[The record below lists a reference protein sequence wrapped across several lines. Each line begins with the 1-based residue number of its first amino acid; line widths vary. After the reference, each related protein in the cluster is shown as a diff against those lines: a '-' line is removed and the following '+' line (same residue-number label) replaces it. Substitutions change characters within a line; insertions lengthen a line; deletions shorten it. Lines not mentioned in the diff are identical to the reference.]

1 MTRRSKSK
9 FKRTLRVCYPV
20 GSGSFVVRT
29 DSNWDRNMDPV
40 DVSSDGNT
48 TIFEIEAHK
57 PFVYF
62 KPCLIK
68 NGRLHWAVGPN
79 NLLIMAGAHARTI
92 YPYFFGPPLGH
103 FLPLIEIESAI
114 LGRSHRL
121 RVYLPPGY
129 EENTLAHYPL
139 AYMQDGQNLFFPHEA
154 FQQKDW
160 QVDQTSQVL
169 RAMQAIEDL
178 IIVGVYSNE
187 RRQEEYTKPGYE
199 AYARSVVEELV
210 QCEET
215 FLRTT
220 RKRLDR
226 TMWGSSL
233 GGVVSFYT
241 VWQYPEVFGS
251 AACMSSTFTYKDDL
265 MERVLSESKR
275 RVGFYLD
282 SGWPGDNY
290 EVTLAM
296 ALALVSRGWRYG
308 RDLLYLCFPNAA
320 HDEKAWGM
328 RLHLPMQ
335 LFTGAVARASRSSDP
350 LTSDSAEEIRS
361 KGIAMSNE
369 TKSNSQSVKT
379 DV

>member
-1 MTRRSKSK
+1 MTQRLRSN
-9 FKRTLRVCYPV
+9 FKRRLRVCYPPGIGTLV
-20 GSGSFVVRT
+20 IRT
-29 DSNWDRNMDPV
+29 ELDWERDIHSTEL
-40 DVSSDGNT
+40 SSDGT
-48 TIFEIEAHK
+48 TATFQVEAQK

-62 KPCLIK
+62 KPCLIQ
-68 NGRLHWAVGPN
+68 NANLHWAVGPN
-79 NLLIMAGAHARTI
+79 NLLIMAAEDARTI
-92 YPYFFGPPLGH
+92 YPYFFSDPRGH

-114 LGRSHRL
+114 LRRRHRL

-169 RAMQAIEDL
+169 RAMRAIEDL

-187 RRQEEYTKPGYE
+187 RREDEYTKPGYD
-199 AYARSVVEELV
+199 AYARSMVEELV
-210 QCEET
+210 PAEQL

-220 RKRLDR
+220 RNRLDR

-241 VWQYPEVFGS
+241 VWKYPKVFGS

-265 MERVLSESKR
+265 VERVLSEPKR
-275 RVGFYLD
+275 KIGFYLD

-290 EVTLAM
+290 EVTVAM
-296 ALALVSRGWRYG
+296 ALALVSRGWRFG
-308 RDLLYLCFPNAA
+308 RDLLYLCFPHAA

-335 LFTGAVARASRSSDP
+335 LFSGIVARASRSSDP
-350 LTSDSAEEIRS
+350 LLSANLPSERL
-361 KGIAMSNE
+361 
-369 TKSNSQSVKT
+369 
-379 DV
+379 